1 MLDYIVVGMGL
12 AGVSVCK
19 SLEEQGRSFK
29 VFENRSQRASLVAGG
44 IFNPVM
50 LKRFTLAWKAAEHS
64 KTAMSFYKRFE
75 DKLQT
80 QIFYPTSIYRKFHSA
95 EEQNNWF
102 TAADK
107 KQLVPYLDT
116 NIVKDLNNH
125 IAAEYSFGKVNHTG
139 TIDTISLINGYLAY
153 LAKNDQVS
161 FKAFDHDALVISEE
175 SVTYKGLEAR
185 KIIFCEGFGLTHNPY
200 FNYLPF
206 RGNKG
211 EYIII
216 FCEELELKSAIK
228 STFFILP
235 LGDNLYKVGAT
246 YNNKDASPET
256 TRAAKDE
263 ICEHLEEILTC
274 DFKVVDQVAG
284 IRPTSGD
291 RRPLIGQHP
300 EFKNLYCC
308 NGFGSRGILM
318 APTLGKQLIDLAENE
333 TPLPSEIDIARFTRK
348 RYQFN

>member
-12 AGVSVCK
+12 AGVSVCAN
-19 SLEEQGRSFK
+19 LEEQGKSFK
-29 VFENRSQRASLVAGG
+29 VFEDRSQRASLVAGG

-64 KTAMSFYKRFE
+64 KTALAFYKSLE

-80 QIFYPTSIYRKFHSA
+80 QIFIPKRIYRKFHSA

-102 TAADK
+102 SSADK
-107 KQLVPYLDT
+107 KQLAPYLDT
-116 NIVKDLNNH
+116 NIVKDLNDN
-125 IAAEYSFGKVNHTG
+125 ITAEYSFGKVNGTG
-139 TIDTISLINGYLAY
+139 IIDTDALINGYLKY
-153 LAKNDQVS
+153 LDGKDEVR
-161 FKAFDHDALVISEE
+161 FEAFDHDALKVSEE
-175 SVTYKGLEAR
+175 SVTYKGIEAR
-185 KIIFCEGFGLTHNPY
+185 KIIFCEGFGLSKNPY

-216 FCEELELKSAIK
+216 SSEELELKSAIK

-235 LGDNLYKVGAT
+235 LGSDLYKVGAT
-246 YNNKDASPET
+246 YNNKDVTPEST
-256 TRAAKDE
+256 QAAKEE
-263 ICEHLEEILTC
+263 ICEHLEEILNC
-274 DFKVVDQVAG
+274 DYKVVDQVAG

-291 RRPLIGQHP
+291 RRPLVGQHP
-300 EFKNLYCC
+300 EFKNIFCC

-318 APTLGKQLIDLAENE
+318 APTLGKQLIDLAEYE

-348 RYQFN
+348 RYQFS